1 VPAAADRAQIVHRA
15 LVVLGVPDPAPEG
28 HLMSQPTVV
37 LVHGA
42 FADASSYGPVI
53 PQLLDAGIRV
63 IAPAVPNRSLNGD
76 AAAVSAV
83 LATIEGPVVLV
94 GHSYG
99 CAVVTVAGVADNVKS
114 LVYIAGF
121 VPDEG
126 EALGALQERFAPSD
140 LATALVPT
148 PLPDG
153 VDLTV
158 DIERFAAVFAAD
170 VDAGV
175 AAVLAVSQRPLAGAA
190 FGEPAAA
197 AAWKTK
203 PAWGIVAAQDHTIN
217 PDVQRYG
224 YQRAGVS
231 AVEVDTSHL
240 VMLAQPTVVT
250 DLIKKAVTSVAD

>member
-1 VPAAADRAQIVHRA
+1 
-15 LVVLGVPDPAPEG
+15 
-28 HLMSQPTVV
+28 MSQPTVV

-53 PQLLDAGIRV
+53 PQLLEDGIRV
-63 IAPAVPNRSLNGD
+63 VAPAVPNRSLNGD
-76 AAAVSAV
+76 AAAVSSV
-83 LATIEGPVVLV
+83 LARIEGPVVLV

-99 CAVVTVAGVADNVKS
+99 CAVATVAGVAPNVET
-114 LVYIAGF
+114 LVYLAGF

-148 PLPDG
+148 PIPDG

-158 DIERFAAVFAAD
+158 DVDKFASVFAAD
-170 VDAGV
+170 VDSAT
-175 AAVLAVSQRPLAGAA
+175 AAVLAVTQRPLSGAA

-197 AAWKTK
+197 AAWRTK
-203 PAWGIVAAQDHTIN
+203 PAWGVVATQDHTIN

-224 YQRAGVS
+224 YRRAGVS
-231 AVEVDTSHL
+231 AIEVDSSHL
-240 VMLAQPTVVT
+240 VMIAQPTVVV
-250 DLIKKAVTSVAD
+250 DLIRKAVTSVAD

>member
-1 VPAAADRAQIVHRA
+1 
-15 LVVLGVPDPAPEG
+15 
-28 HLMSQPTVV
+28 MSQPTVV

-53 PQLLDAGIRV
+53 PQLLEDGIRV
-63 IAPAVPNRSLNGD
+63 VAPAVPNRSLNGD
-76 AAAVSAV
+76 AAAVSSV
-83 LATIEGPVVLV
+83 LARIEGPVVLV

-99 CAVVTVAGVADNVKS
+99 CAVATVAGVAPNVET
-114 LVYIAGF
+114 LVYLAGF

-148 PLPDG
+148 PIPDG

-158 DIERFAAVFAAD
+158 DVDKFASVFAAD
-170 VDAGV
+170 VDSAT
-175 AAVLAVSQRPLAGAA
+175 AAVLAVTQRPLSGAA

-203 PAWGIVAAQDHTIN
+203 PAWGVVATQDHTIN

-224 YQRAGVS
+224 YRRAGVS
-231 AVEVDTSHL
+231 AIEVDSSHL
-240 VMLAQPTVVT
+240 VMIAQPTVVA
-250 DLIKKAVTSVAD
+250 DLIRKAVTSVAD

>member
-1 VPAAADRAQIVHRA
+1 
-15 LVVLGVPDPAPEG
+15 
-28 HLMSQPTVV
+28 MSQPTVV

-53 PQLLDAGIRV
+53 PQLLEDGIRV
-63 IAPAVPNRSLNGD
+63 VAPAVPNRSLNGD
-76 AAAVSAV
+76 AAAVSSV
-83 LATIEGPVVLV
+83 LARIEGPVVLV

-99 CAVVTVAGVADNVKS
+99 CAVATVAGVAPNVET
-114 LVYIAGF
+114 LVYLAGF

-148 PLPDG
+148 PIADG

-158 DIERFAAVFAAD
+158 DIDKFASVFAAD
-170 VDAGV
+170 VDSAT
-175 AAVLAVSQRPLAGAA
+175 AAVLAVTQRPLSGAA

-197 AAWKTK
+197 AAWRTK
-203 PAWGIVAAQDHTIN
+203 PAWGVVATQDHTIN

-224 YQRAGVS
+224 YRRAGVS
-231 AVEVDTSHL
+231 AIEVDSSHL
-240 VMLAQPTVVT
+240 VMIAQPTVVA
-250 DLIKKAVTSVAD
+250 DLIRKAVTSVAD

>member
-1 VPAAADRAQIVHRA
+1 
-15 LVVLGVPDPAPEG
+15 
-28 HLMSQPTVV
+28 MSQPTVV

-53 PQLLDAGIRV
+53 PQLLEDGIRV
-63 IAPAVPNRSLNGD
+63 VAPAVPNRSLNGD
-76 AAAVSAV
+76 AAAVSSV
-83 LATIEGPVVLV
+83 LARIEGPVVLV

-99 CAVVTVAGVADNVKS
+99 CAVATVAGVAPNVET
-114 LVYIAGF
+114 LVYLAGF

-148 PLPDG
+148 PIPDG

-158 DIERFAAVFAAD
+158 DVDKFASVFAAD
-170 VDAGV
+170 VDSAT
-175 AAVLAVSQRPLAGAA
+175 AAVLAVTQRPLSGAA

-203 PAWGIVAAQDHTIN
+203 PAWGVVATQDHTIN

-224 YQRAGVS
+224 YRRAGVS
-231 AVEVDTSHL
+231 AIEVDSSHL
-240 VMLAQPTVVT
+240 VMIAQPTVVV
-250 DLIKKAVTSVAD
+250 DLIRKAVTSVAD

>member
-1 VPAAADRAQIVHRA
+1 
-15 LVVLGVPDPAPEG
+15 
-28 HLMSQPTVV
+28 MSQPTVV

-53 PQLLDAGIRV
+53 PQLLNDGVRV
-63 IAPAVPNRSLNGD
+63 VAPAVPNRSLNGD
-76 AAAVSAV
+76 AAAVSSV

-99 CAVVTVAGVADNVKS
+99 CAVATVAGVAANVET
-114 LVYIAGF
+114 LVYLAGF

-148 PLPDG
+148 PIPDG

-158 DIERFAAVFAAD
+158 DIDNFASVFAAD
-170 VDAGV
+170 VDPST
-175 AAVLAVSQRPLAGAA
+175 AAVLAVTQRPLSGAA

-203 PAWGIVAAQDHTIN
+203 PAWGVVAAQDHTIN
-217 PDVQRYG
+217 PDVQRYC

-231 AVEVDTSHL
+231 AIEVESSHL

-250 DLIKKAVTSVAD
+250 DLIRKAVTSVTD